1 MSQNIKGNENMQNQE
16 QQQQQASQ
24 WAQMIGQVMEKLTG
38 ANMSTTISFD
48 DLEID
53 VPKAQGPGGRDL
65 GGAKWKING
74 KIIWSTEGHKTAS
87 GV

>member
-1 MSQNIKGNENMQNQE
+1 MSQNIKGSENMQNQE
-16 QQQQQASQ
+16 QQQQASQ
-24 WAQMIGQVMEKLTG
+24 WAQMIGQIMEKLTG
-38 ANMSTTISFD
+38 ANMSTTITFD

>member
-24 WAQMIGQVMEKLTG
+24 WAQMIGQIMEKLTG

>member
-16 QQQQQASQ
+16 QQQQASQ
-24 WAQMIGQVMEKLTG
+24 WAQMIGQIMEKLTG